1 MMISKVLNLTTS
13 EIVNQICN
21 AYINNHG
28 IFKEKHNAE
37 DLVPKTS
44 KENQIQFLF
53 WVIQMDYATKSSRL
67 YENANKLYKSDPNW
81 IKSKYI
87 SEISDKDLYKLIQQ
101 NLRPRYTNEIV
112 KRFKINC
119 KSLEEKYSGK
129 AINIVKSSNS
139 AKELLVN
146 IKEFRGFGDK
156 LANFLTRTY
165 IDLLDLKYKD
175 LEDILQPVDVH
186 DVRLSYEWGL
196 IKVKEMTKKNI
207 FKVKEIWQNACI
219 ESKNSWIIFDK
230 ALWLIGSSGIR
241 TNNALNDFRNN
252 IGIN

>member
-1 MMISKVLNLTTS
+1 MIKSKVLNLTTS
-13 EIVNQICN
+13 EIVNEICS
-21 AYINNHG
+21 AYKNNYG

-37 DLVPKTS
+37 DLVPKAS

-67 YENANKLYKSDPNW
+67 YENANKLYTSNPNW

-87 SEISDKDLYKLIQQ
+87 SDISDKDLYNLIQQ

-119 KSLEEKYSGK
+119 KLLKEKYSGK
-129 AINIVKSSNS
+129 AINIVKSSSS
-139 AKELLVN
+139 ANELLQN

-196 IKVKEMTKKNI
+196 IKEKEMTKKNI

-230 ALWLIGSSGIR
+230 ALWLIGSSGKRSDNPKI
-241 TNNALNDFRNN
+241 DFK
-252 IGIN
+252 INLGL